1 MESEAVREAYATVGE
16 LILIA
21 NTLDHRLNK
30 TVCVVLDL
38 GDAAM
43 LEGVIAT
50 IDTNRK
56 IEILKEWAKHFRN
69 ADWRKTLTGF
79 LGKVEDVM
87 RERNVAAHSRLFSK
101 DETWVLRGTAAAK
114 VLKRLHGGE
123 TALEIPMAR
132 LRGAISKGEAALAQ
146 FDAIHENFAR
156 VHAARRAKFGQ
167 TGSSRP

>member
-1 MESEAVREAYATVGE
+1 MEIDAIKEAYATVGE

-43 LEGVIAT
+43 LESVVAT

-56 IEILKEWAKHFRN
+56 IEILKEWGKHFRSP
-69 ADWRKTLTGF
+69 DWRKTLTRF

-101 DETWVLRGTAAAK
+101 GETWVLRSTAAAK
-114 VLKRLHGGE
+114 VLKGLHGGE
-123 TALEIPMAR
+123 TALEIPMAK
-132 LRGAISKGEAALAQ
+132 LRGAISKGEAALAE
-146 FDAIHENFAR
+146 FAAIHENFAR

-167 TGSSRP
+167 NQSQQP